1 MIDETSSGM
10 SIIWARMVGL
20 LAAGGRG
27 KITLRA
33 NPCQSTIGK
42 KRKLTPFAMSVKK
55 LLDLTGK
62 IALVTGGSRG
72 LGLQIAEALG
82 EMGAKLAISARK
94 PEELEQA
101 REFLARQRIEALPL
115 VCDISRPEAIEPMVS
130 QVLERHGRVDVL
142 VNNAGATW
150 GAPAE
155 EHPLDAWRKLVD
167 LNLTGTFLVT
177 QAVGKRSMIP
187 NRHGR
192 IINVASIAGLRGNPV
207 DMLETLAYNTTKG
220 GLVNFTRALAAE
232 WGEHGIT
239 VNAIAPGFFPSKM
252 TKASLE
258 RLGEKIVA
266 RTPLRRLG
274 DAEDLKG
281 LVVLLASDASR
292 HITGQIIAV
301 DGGASVA

>member
-1 MIDETSSGM
+1 
-10 SIIWARMVGL
+10 
-20 LAAGGRG
+20 
-27 KITLRA
+27 
-33 NPCQSTIGK
+33 
-42 KRKLTPFAMSVKK
+42 MSVKK

-72 LGLQIAEALG
+72 LGLQIAEGLG
-82 EMGAKLAISARK
+82 EMGAKLAITARK
-94 PEELEQA
+94 ADELERA
-101 REFLARQRIEALPL
+101 REHLARQRIEALALP
-115 VCDISRPEAIEPMVS
+115 CDLSQPEAIAPMLEKL
-130 QVLERHGRVDVL
+130 LERYRRVDIL

-155 EHPLDAWRKLVD
+155 EHPLEAWQKVVN

-187 NRHGR
+187 NRYGR
-192 IINVASIAGLRGNPV
+192 IVNVASIAGLRGNPV
-207 DMLETLAYNTTKG
+207 GMLKTLAYNTTKG

-252 TKASLE
+252 SKGVLE
-258 RLGEKIVA
+258 KIGEKVIA
-266 RTPLRRLG
+266 HSPLHRLG
-274 DAEDLKG
+274 DEEDLKG
-281 LVVLLASDASR
+281 IVTLLASDASR

-301 DGGASVA
+301 DGGASAA

>member
-1 MIDETSSGM
+1 MGAGENYPARKPV
-10 SIIWARMVGL
+10 SIYNRVSAE
-20 LAAGGRG
+20 AD
-27 KITLRA
+27 T
-33 NPCQSTIGK
+33 T
-42 KRKLTPFAMSVKK
+42 AMSVRK

-94 PEELEQA
+94 ADELEEA
-101 REFLARQRIEALPL
+101 REVLARQSIEAFPL
-115 VCDISRPEAIEPMVS
+115 VCDISRPEAIGPMVS
-130 QVLERHGRVDVL
+130 KLLERHGKVDIL

-155 EHPLDAWRKLVD
+155 DHPLEAWQKLVN

-187 NRHGR
+187 NRYGK

-207 DMLETLAYNTTKG
+207 DMLETLGYNTTKG

-252 TKASLE
+252 TQASLE
-258 RLGEKIVA
+258 KLGEKIVA

-281 LVVLLASDASR
+281 VVVLLASDASR
-292 HITGQIIAV
+292 HISGQIIAV

>member
-1 MIDETSSGM
+1 MNVRE
-10 SIIWARMVGL
+10 
-20 LAAGGRG
+20 
-27 KITLRA
+27 
-33 NPCQSTIGK
+33 
-42 KRKLTPFAMSVKK
+42 
-55 LLDLTGK
+55 LLDLRGRT
-62 IALVTGGSRG
+62 ALVTGGSRG
-72 LGLQIAEALG
+72 LGLQMAEALG
-82 EMGAKLAISARK
+82 EMGATIAITARK
-94 PEELEQA
+94 QNELDDAVAHLKKQK
-101 REFLARQRIEALPL
+101 IEATAY
-115 VCDISRPEAIEPMVS
+115 VCDMGKREAIAPCAD
-130 QVLERHGRVDVL
+130 DVL
-142 VNNAGATW
+142 KKFGKVDILVNTAGATW

-155 EHPLDAWRKLVD
+155 DHPLEAWQKLVN

-187 NRHGR
+187 NRYGR

-207 DMLETLAYNTTKG
+207 DMLETLGYNTTKG

-252 TKASLE
+252 TQASLE

-274 DAEDLKG
+274 DGEDLKG

-292 HITGQIIAV
+292 HITGQIVAV